1 MHIYIFLHA
10 LNVLGSVLCGGSESE
25 NLNKTGGTFFRP
37 TVIRDVTLD
46 TLPAVEE
53 TFGPIIPIIRVSND
67 IEEVVQIS
75 NSTAFG
81 LSSGVCTNDLRTS
94 NFFIQNLNVG
104 NVNIWEVP
112 GYRIEMS
119 PFGGIKDSGLGY
131 KEGALEA
138 MKSYT
143 NLKTYSLPW

>member
-1 MHIYIFLHA
+1 MFRSMEDKEKIAIEA
-10 LNVLGSVLCGGSESE
+10 LKYVENNTTIGLG
-25 NLNKTGGTFFRP
+25 TG
-37 TVIRDVTLD
+37 
-46 TLPAVEE
+46 
-53 TFGPIIPIIRVSND
+53 
-67 IEEVVQIS
+67 
-75 NSTAFG
+75 STA
-81 LSSGVCTNDLRTS
+81 
-94 NFFIQNLNVG
+94 NFFIKNLKVG
-104 NVNIWEVP
+104 TVNIWEVP